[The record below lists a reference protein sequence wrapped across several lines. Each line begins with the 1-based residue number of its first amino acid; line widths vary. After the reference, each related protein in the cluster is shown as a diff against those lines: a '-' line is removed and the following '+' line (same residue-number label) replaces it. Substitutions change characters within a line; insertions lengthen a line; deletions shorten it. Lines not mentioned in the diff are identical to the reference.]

1 MSELPYCPFCGSQ
14 RVELLP
20 NFGNRVV
27 CNDCTAE
34 AHIDDWKQRVISGKL
49 LDKIREAV
57 EHDLAHCDLPESL
70 VDVVLAAGYTILMDY
85 GDSNEQN
92 TPKS

>member
-1 MSELPYCPFCGSQ
+1 MPELPGCPFCGSR

-34 AHIDDWKQRVISGKL
+34 AHIDDWKQRVISGQLIDTIHTSVVKAL
-49 LDKIREAV
+49 SRTWLTQDKTWLHEMFMR
-57 EHDLAHCDLPESL
+57 
-70 VDVVLAAGYTILMDY
+70 AGYTILMDY
-85 GDSNEQN
+85 GGSE
-92 TPKS
+92 

>member
-1 MSELPYCPFCGSQ
+1 MPELPGCPFCGSQ

-34 AHIDDWKQRVISGKL
+34 AHIDDWRKRVISSRL
-49 LDKIREAV
+49 LTKMSLADNSEAAY
-57 EHDLAHCDLPESL
+57 EILLGS
-70 VDVVLAAGYTILMDY
+70 GYTILMDY
-85 GDSNEQN
+85 GDSNEQD
-92 TPKS
+92 TQKP